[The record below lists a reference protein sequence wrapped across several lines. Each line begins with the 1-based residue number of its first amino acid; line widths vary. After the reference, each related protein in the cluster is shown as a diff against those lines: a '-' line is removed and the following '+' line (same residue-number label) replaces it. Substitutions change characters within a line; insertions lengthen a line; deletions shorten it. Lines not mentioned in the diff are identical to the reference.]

1 MLVPLTH
8 GFKAEQVAPAL
19 AAKIKTL
26 PEQLR
31 RSLTWDQGVEM
42 RDWKQVQIAA
52 DIAI

>member
-1 MLVPLTH
+1 MLVPLAE

-31 RSLTWDQGVEM
+31 RTLTDDRHHVRHEHEPGT
-42 RDWKQVQIAA
+42 KA
-52 DIAI
+52 